1 MLKFSDGFIAKF
13 YAISEHTS
21 PVLAWGFMGP
31 ESQLKQLCLLFKE
44 SVLKFL
50 RDMFSFEYV
59 RYTTVEELADDVAK
73 LLRNRI
79 EEAAEKIS
87 PEKLEI

>member
-1 MLKFSDGFIAKF
+1 M
-13 YAISEHTS
+13 
-21 PVLAWGFMGP
+21 
-31 ESQLKQLCLLFKE
+31 
-44 SVLKFL
+44 LKFL

-79 EEAAEKIS
+79 EEAAEKYLR
-87 PEKLEI
+87 KN

>member
-1 MLKFSDGFIAKF
+1 MLKFLI
-13 YAISEHTS
+13 
-21 PVLAWGFMGP
+21 
-31 ESQLKQLCLLFKE
+31 
-44 SVLKFL
+44 
-50 RDMFSFEYV
+50 DMFSFEYV
-59 RYTTVEELADDVAK
+59 RYTTVEELAEDVAR

>member
-1 MLKFSDGFIAKF
+1 M
-13 YAISEHTS
+13 
-21 PVLAWGFMGP
+21 
-31 ESQLKQLCLLFKE
+31 
-44 SVLKFL
+44 KFL

-73 LLRNRI
+73 LLRNII